1 LTSTRTSRAGNWYV
15 LHRPIPASQDLPLIQ
30 GFIQYPQW
38 TGRTDKRGIPLY
50 LFEIKHLDSKTI
62 STYEKESEKDKH
74 LASLSDGQ
82 TPPKLLRLFA
92 LYENLTRFAQPLC
105 TNLPNRPYPETPITL
120 STNIVDVSGVSL
132 RQFWNLKAHMQ
143 AASTLATA
151 HYPET
156 LDRIFILGA
165 PMFFSTVWGWI
176 KRWFDP
182 ITVSKIFIVGHHE
195 VKSTLEEF
203 IEVRNI
209 PRQYGGE
216 LEFNWGEMPN
226 LDPLIMQT
234 ASWEK
239 GFTAFPKGPVYWR
252 PLAEDEGRLECVAVG
267 SEGGKERLVRV
278 CTIPRIYKG
287 DLVDAKNGA
296 NGAVPDVG
304 GLSLE
309 DKAAPTA

>member
-1 LTSTRTSRAGNWYV
+1 
-15 LHRPIPASQDLPLIQ
+15 
-30 GFIQYPQW
+30 
-38 TGRTDKRGIPLY
+38 
-50 LFEIKHLDSKTI
+50 
-62 STYEKESEKDKH
+62 
-74 LASLSDGQ
+74 
-82 TPPKLLRLFA
+82 
-92 LYENLTRFAQPLC
+92 
-105 TNLPNRPYPETPITL
+105 
-120 STNIVDVSGVSL
+120 
-132 RQFWNLKAHMQ
+132 
-143 AASTLATA
+143 
-151 HYPET
+151 
-156 LDRIFILGA
+156 
-165 PMFFSTVWGWI
+165 MFFSTVWGWI

-182 ITVSKIFIVGHHE
+182 ITVSKIFILGSHE

-216 LEFNWGEMPN
+216 LEFNWGQMPN
-226 LDPLIMQT
+226 LDPLIVET
-234 ASWEK
+234 ASWEN

-252 PLAEDEGRLECVAVG
+252 PLAGDEGRLECVAVG

-287 DLVDAKNGA
+287 DLVDAKTEG